1 MVRLKHRYIL
11 LDILYPDPST
21 WPPATSRT
29 NKNPQSKSKSQA
41 QLQIHSPTSDAL
53 TPGLLAKMV
62 REEVSLM
69 FGDYGVGRLGGAGAG
84 GISGMFS
91 FPLSLYSSLNWV
103 LCLLGCDNETNYLFD
118 ECPVKYLSP
127 ATSTAII
134 RCPRASFRLVWT
146 ALTCMS
152 QVPGFSEGGL
162 KRTTRACVFR
172 VIRVSGT
179 MRKAEE
185 EAIRRAR
192 REIVRL
198 REAEESGV
206 LEGLL
211 GGLVDVAGEESTPV
225 TGEDVVGDVMMESED
240 DE

>member
-21 WPPATSRT
+21 WPPAASRT
-29 NKNPQSKSKSQA
+29 NKNPLSKSKSQA

-53 TPGLLAKMV
+53 APGLLAKMV

-84 GISGMFS
+84 GIS
-91 FPLSLYSSLNWV
+91 
-103 LCLLGCDNETNYLFD
+103 
-118 ECPVKYLSP
+118 VKYLSP

-152 QVPGFSEGGL
+152 QVPGFSEGGS

-240 DE
+240 DD